1 MDARQVIETYVTD
14 VALLLPRRQR
24 NDVAYELR
32 ALLDEELQARADAA
46 GRPPDAEMALALAR
60 GMGRPADVAARYRP
74 AVTIIDPADGA
85 AFRRAAWIGLV
96 LIWSLGLLGSLWPPL
111 PPSGVLGALGQWWT
125 KAVLPSLWWPGAL
138 LAGFAAAAWG
148 RRRWPR
154 TADWTPRP
162 SDGVGNR
169 GLLVVAVVA
178 ILCGV
183 SVLVAPAYFI
193 DAALG
198 GRAPPAVIEAFTY
211 TDTFRQRQ
219 GIVLLVLILAYVPLM
234 AVAIVS
240 GRKLPLLRHAETAL
254 ALLICA
260 AMAWTIAS
268 GPIFL
273 GDESDRTAKALMLPI
288 LAWSLF
294 EIGRQWYRRVR
305 PAPGVPMR

>member
-24 NDVAYELR
+24 NDVAFELR
-32 ALLDEELQARADAA
+32 ALLGEELQALADAA

-96 LIWSLGLLGSLWPPL
+96 VIWGLGLLRSFWPPL
-111 PPSGVLGALGQWWT
+111 PESGVLGALGHWWT
-125 KAVLPSLWWPGAL
+125 TAALPSLWWPGVL
-138 LAGFAAAAWG
+138 VAGFAAAAWG

-154 TADWTPRP
+154 TADWMPRP
-162 SDGVGNR
+162 SDAAGNR
-169 GLLVVAVVA
+169 GLLVVAAVA
-178 ILCGV
+178 ALCGAC
-183 SVLVAPAYFI
+183 VLVAPAYFI

-198 GRAPPAVIEAFTY
+198 GRAAPVVIESFTY
-211 TDTFRQRQ
+211 TETFRQRQ
-219 GIVLLVLILAYVPLM
+219 GIVLLVLLFAQVALM
-234 AVAIVS
+234 AVAIVQ
-240 GRKLPLLRHAETAL
+240 GRRPPLLRRAETAL
-254 ALLICA
+254 ALLFCA

-273 GDESDRTAKALMLPI
+273 GAESDRTAKSLLIPI
-288 LAWSLF
+288 LVCTL
-294 EIGRQWYRRVR
+294 IGIGLQWYRRVR
-305 PAPGVPMR
+305 PAPG